1 MTQTDMTLTDLKQAI
16 PHLKTVSEKG
26 WEMKWGEGAEPI
38 FELVCKGAS
47 AESVKGLD
55 KTLSQAY
62 QAMQQQNG
70 DGQTEEP
77 TPEA

>member
-1 MTQTDMTLTDLKQAI
+1 MTQTDTTLTDLKRAI

-26 WEMKWGEGAEPI
+26 WEMQWGEGAEPV

-47 AESVKGLD
+47 AEDVKGLD

-62 QAMQQQNG
+62 QAMQAQQ
-70 DGQTEEP
+70 EE
-77 TPEA
+77 